1 MTFNNWKSLNIGG
14 NKLKRL
20 VRVSDGLVIWQS
32 SKPEPEYE
40 KMPLCIEV
48 TKMGTAQYAFVV
60 FGFAGTDWTKPE
72 FEYSY
77 DNVSWTKYSS
87 SSSLRLTSSQP
98 KVYFRATA
106 AGNASLAVNTANYTS
121 INIVSSNST
130 SEQGCRVKVYGNI
143 MSLYT

>member
-20 VRVSDGLVIWQS
+20 VRVSDGLVIWQL

-40 KMPLCIEV
+40 KIPFCIEV
-48 TKMGTAQYAFVV
+48 TKMGTAQYVSIY
-60 FGFAGTDWTKPE
+60 FGFAGADWTKPE

-77 DNVSWTKYSS
+77 DNVSWTKYN
-87 SSSLRLTSSQP
+87 SSLHLNSSRP

-106 AGNASLAVNTANYTS
+106 AGNERLALDTANYTH
-121 INIVSSNST
+121 INI
-130 SEQGCRVKVYGNI
+130 I
-143 MSLYT
+143 